1 MVSHSQGGG
10 DHSNSDVVGVFV
22 GVVFRMGDM
31 GMWMFQSG

>member
-1 MVSHSQGGG
+1 MSHSQGRVG
-10 DHSNSDVVGVFV
+10 DHSNSDMIGVFV